1 MIQIIRP
8 GINVSLNYSYSILSF
23 PLYFLD
29 IALGSVYLI
38 HLFKPCLFNLYS
50 DHIMRSARLDE
61 LQDGIKIGGRNS
73 DNLKYRWYRSNGRK
87 QRITKEPLDE
97 GEGGE

>member
-1 MIQIIRP
+1 
-8 GINVSLNYSYSILSF
+8 
-23 PLYFLD
+23 
-29 IALGSVYLI
+29 
-38 HLFKPCLFNLYS
+38 
-50 DHIMRSARLDE
+50 MRNARLDE

-97 GEGGE
+97 GEGGEWKSQLKTKY